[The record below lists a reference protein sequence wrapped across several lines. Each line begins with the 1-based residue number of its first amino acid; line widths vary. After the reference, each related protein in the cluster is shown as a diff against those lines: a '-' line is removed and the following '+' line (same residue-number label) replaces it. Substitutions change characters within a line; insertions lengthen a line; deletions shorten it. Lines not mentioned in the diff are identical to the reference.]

1 VDQRTGPDS
10 LEKWQRNA
18 REAPQRTRNVFMAY
32 VITDACIKDFVCAA
46 ECSTAAIAPTV
57 DDAAAGS
64 VSQLFINPDECI
76 DCGNCASIC
85 EQNAIFPMDELPVD
99 KAQFAEKN
107 KAYFN

>member
-1 VDQRTGPDS
+1 MAQVT
-10 LEKWQRNA
+10 K
-18 REAPQRTRNVFMAY
+18 APQPSRRFIMAY

-46 ECSTAAIAPTV
+46 ECATAAIMPATEGDP
-57 DDAAAGS
+57 AAAG

-85 EQNAIFPMDELPVD
+85 AQDAIFSIDDLPAD
-99 KAQFAEKN
+99 KAQFAQKN